1 MRLKDK
7 TVFITG
13 SSSGIGEACA
23 THFAKEGARLLLCAR
38 RVEKVQSLAK
48 RLQKEYNINTHVIEL
63 DVRDQ
68 KAIQQI
74 YNALPEEWKNL
85 DILVN
90 NAGLAAGL
98 DHFQEG
104 DVDDWERMIDTNV
117 KGLMYVTKA
126 FVPQMIEKKEG
137 HIINIG
143 SIAGR
148 QVYPK
153 GIVYCASKHA
163 VRALTQGLRQDFHG
177 FNIRVSS
184 VDPGAV
190 ETEFSQVRFKG
201 DEERAASVYEGYEP
215 LQADDIA
222 DAVIY
227 CATRPPHVNIS
238 EVLIMPTA
246 QAAASM
252 TYKQKKGQ

>member
-1 MRLKDK
+1 MRLEKK

-13 SSSGIGEACA
+13 ASSGIGEACA
-23 THFAKEGARLLLCAR
+23 TLFAKEGANLLLCAR
-38 RVEKVQSLAK
+38 RVDKINSLAG
-48 RLQKEYNINTHVIEL
+48 RLQHDYGVKTYAIKL

-68 KAIQQI
+68 KAIEQS
-74 YNALPEEWKNL
+74 YKTLPERWKSL

-98 DHFQEG
+98 DFFQEG
-104 DVDDWERMIDTNV
+104 HVDDWERMIDTNV
-117 KGLMYVTKA
+117 KGLMYVTKT

-163 VRALTQGLRQDFHG
+163 VRALTQGLRQDLHG

-201 DEERAASVYEGYEP
+201 DEERAAMVYDGYKP

-222 DAVIY
+222 DAVVY
-227 CATRPPHVNIS
+227 CATRSPHVNIS

-252 TYKQKKGQ
+252 THKQKTDK